1 MSASHSSALPQRTT
15 PPSPTGPASAQAAAT
30 QVMAVLPRVMDAM
43 RRAMRAQ
50 LDGPLT
56 VPQFRGLNF
65 IDHQPGS
72 SVSDLAGFLGVS
84 LATASAM
91 VDRLARAGHVQTQGS
106 RDDRRRLELRLCASG
121 KAVLERMHQQTRDD
135 LAEALEGR
143 SAAELQALVEG
154 LRVLESAF
162 ASVKEPAAGRAGGR
176 E

>member
-1 MSASHSSALPQRTT
+1 MTPSRTSALPQSDT
-15 PPSPTGPASAQAAAT
+15 PMSSPSPVSTQAAAA

-65 IDHQPGS
+65 IDLRPGS

-106 RDDRRRLELRLCASG
+106 RDDRRRLEI
-121 KAVLERMHQQTRDD
+121 
-135 LAEALEGR
+135 
-143 SAAELQALVEG
+143 
-154 LRVLESAF
+154 
-162 ASVKEPAAGRAGGR
+162 GRAHV
-176 E
+176 